1 MKTEMAQ
8 LQEALSQEK
17 AKHERYV
24 REMTRRNVSGSQ
36 NIPGSI
42 ARASI
47 SVRGSYT
54 TDSEWDREE
63 EEKTTTPKTTKPVT
77 TPETNTKSVPTE
89 FLRVDEEHD
98 ESSEEP
104 ETPVK
109 CLLTSTVSL
118 GDTVES
124 HASLKVEFDAL
135 GGDEDSEF
143 EDSSPLRR
151 NDDVE
156 TVEMKVD
163 DDVEF
168 ESPKGSTKWKKWS
181 RRDGQ
186 TENGDVIV
194 TSSPVS
200 SRDNEEFSLNNS
212 ASSRIMKHE
221 MRVLDVDEGNAT
233 DDNPDRGFGST
244 DEFKDGDGD
253 ITTTD
258 LDMSGEFLGGGV
270 TTGTWCSS
278 ARTHFLMFSQECQLY
293 HSFVS
298 KENHS
303 NTQRSNTHSN
313 ISNTGTSLQS
323 TDFDVSD
330 VTSVTALSNA
340 SVSVMDSG
348 SASNIGL

>member
-1 MKTEMAQ
+1 MK
-8 LQEALSQEK
+8 
-17 AKHERYV
+17 R
-24 REMTRRNVSGSQ
+24 
-36 NIPGSI
+36 
-42 ARASI
+42 
-47 SVRGSYT
+47 
-54 TDSEWDREE
+54 
-63 EEKTTTPKTTKPVT
+63 
-77 TPETNTKSVPTE
+77 
-89 FLRVDEEHD
+89 
-98 ESSEEP
+98 
-104 ETPVK
+104 
-109 CLLTSTVSL
+109 LLTSTVSL

-156 TVEMKVD
+156 TEVD

-168 ESPKGSTKWKKWS
+168 ESPKGSSMWKKWS

-278 ARTHFLMFSQECQLY
+278 AKRENSLSHVFTRMSIVSLICIRRK
-293 HSFVS
+293 SFEHATLKYTLKYFEHRYVPTV
-298 KENHS
+298 H
-303 NTQRSNTHSN
+303 
-313 ISNTGTSLQS
+313 
-323 TDFDVSD
+323 
-330 VTSVTALSNA
+330 
-340 SVSVMDSG
+340 
-348 SASNIGL
+348 

>member
-1 MKTEMAQ
+1 MK
-8 LQEALSQEK
+8 
-17 AKHERYV
+17 R
-24 REMTRRNVSGSQ
+24 
-36 NIPGSI
+36 
-42 ARASI
+42 
-47 SVRGSYT
+47 
-54 TDSEWDREE
+54 
-63 EEKTTTPKTTKPVT
+63 
-77 TPETNTKSVPTE
+77 
-89 FLRVDEEHD
+89 
-98 ESSEEP
+98 
-104 ETPVK
+104 
-109 CLLTSTVSL
+109 LLTSTVSL

-156 TVEMKVD
+156 TEVD

-168 ESPKGSTKWKKWS
+168 ESPKGSSMWKKWS

-244 DEFKDGDGD
+244 DEFKDGD

-270 TTGTWCSS
+270 T
-278 ARTHFLMFSQECQLY
+278 
-293 HSFVS
+293 
-298 KENHS
+298 
-303 NTQRSNTHSN
+303 
-313 ISNTGTSLQS
+313 TGTSLQS

-340 SVSVMDSG
+340 SVSVMDS
-348 SASNIGL
+348 SSNIGL